1 MKSSGEVDV
10 GRRFREQLRFYRDR
24 RRLTQTE
31 LGNRSGIAPAAI
43 SHFETGQ
50 RVPSLE
56 SLVKLADALDV
67 PVDALLGRATSSATT
82 AVDPVLLK
90 ASQASSEVR
99 ETVRKVAAAL
109 LRDLERSEH

>member
-1 MKSSGEVDV
+1 VKSSGEVDV

-67 PVDALLGRATSSATT
+67 PVDALLGRATSNAT
-82 AVDPVLLK
+82 ALDPILLK

-109 LRDLERSEH
+109 LRDLERSE